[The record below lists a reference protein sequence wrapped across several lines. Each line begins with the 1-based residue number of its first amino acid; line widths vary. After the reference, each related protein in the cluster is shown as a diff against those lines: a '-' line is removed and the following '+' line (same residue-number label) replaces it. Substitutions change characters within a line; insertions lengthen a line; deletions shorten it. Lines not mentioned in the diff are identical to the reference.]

1 MENIVDQIH
10 ENMKCNPAY
19 SFLSL
24 DRQGEFCVK
33 LAELIND
40 YLGEEID

>member
-1 MENIVDQIH
+1 MEDLVNAIH
-10 ENMKCNPAY
+10 ENMKNNPEY

-33 LAELIND
+33 LAELIID
-40 YLGEEID
+40 YFRRGN